1 MILPLLIG
9 TASFVPM
16 AAADYFYLRKRPGTG
31 RVLFAAGCGLL
42 CASTLW
48 LVWKSRPMPSPVPLV
63 PAFVCLVLLVYT
75 VFFAVKPSREAL
87 AACPEGMQPLVCR
100 GVYALCRHPGVL
112 WLGGVYG
119 FLALAWPS
127 RQWLL
132 AFFLFTAGD
141 MFYVLYQ
148 DRWIFPHTIHRYGE
162 YQKETP
168 FLIPTVS
175 SINKALASFSGS
187 SESCGKR

>member
-1 MILPLLIG
+1 
-9 TASFVPM
+9 
-16 AAADYFYLRKRPGTG
+16 
-31 RVLFAAGCGLL
+31 
-42 CASTLW
+42 
-48 LVWKSRPMPSPVPLV
+48 
-63 PAFVCLVLLVYT
+63 
-75 VFFAVKPSREAL
+75 
-87 AACPEGMQPLVCR
+87 MQPLVCR